1 MKKISTLSLALATAA
16 TAFAVN
22 PNVKVADSN
31 LGSEVAPVEMQRP
44 AISTL
49 SQTNAVAV
57 SGLVREVVAASAEGA
72 TGEDV
77 NLQYVYPAPTMFN
90 YICFT
95 EDGELATLKNPDYG
109 VIPAFTDVTFRN
121 QSYRVTG
128 SGAERANT
136 GLSYSWT
143 LGQATETAEYN
154 YTFETT
160 PAFYHGYGYSAP
172 TLELGNKSFQLGH
185 EGQTTT
191 GQTMFFP
198 DFFISGGFPY
208 ATQDRIE
215 QLTNTYPTATD
226 FHAVYKLINNSVEG
240 ATGFRSED
248 VFNLGHGDA
257 DEAWGA
263 LLNENCT
270 NAKLAALGQRFPDP
284 GQAWTISSVDMLF
297 MAIMDQGTTFKV
309 SFYGLKEN
317 GWPDYDN
324 VINTYTY
331 TAEKKIGTLREPELI
346 ELSIPFTTIDDM
358 GDEIAYKVVEGGMFM
373 VIDGVLGNAGVRRLC
388 PLVSAYPVINDR
400 NVLNNYMVGNLYG
413 FVDCLENGEETT
425 YMARNGYVFGD
436 DPVTSP
442 VTFNISLNAEYP
454 YMQPDQVI
462 TQASTEGWEWIE
474 GTPNEFEVN
483 VRNSDDQTLYRV
495 LCPGTNDDLV
505 ISCVGMEDIPEWLSV
520 SVENANDFFTNL
532 EAEARAYIIQFAL
545 ADGAQPSGCEIEVEY
560 KGIKNIYKVNPDLS
574 GIEGVVESGAE
585 TVSSEYYDLQGR
597 KLYGEPANGLF
608 IRKDIKADGSV
619 KAVKIAK

>member
-136 GLSYSWT
+136 GCAYPWH
-143 LGQATETAEYN
+143 
-154 YTFETT
+154 TT
-160 PAFYHGYGYSAP
+160 
-172 TLELGNKSFQLGH
+172 N
-185 EGQTTT
+185 

-263 LLNENCT
+263 LLNENFT
-270 NAKLAALGQRFPDP
+270 NSKPAALGQRFPDP

-346 ELSIPFTTIDDM
+346 ELSIPFTTIDDI

-560 KGIKNIYKVNPDLS
+560 NIY
-574 GIEGVVESGAE
+574 
-585 TVSSEYYDLQGR
+585 
-597 KLYGEPANGLF
+597 
-608 IRKDIKADGSV
+608 
-619 KAVKIAK
+619 